1 MISTVTDKGQVTL
14 PKAIRDLLSIS
25 AGTRIDFEVQPDNT
39 LKARVLT
46 RGAAGLFGLIAQP
59 GEAAR
64 SLDEMDAGIAAAIAE
79 RTQRIQRNQRA
90 QPAQRKR

>member
-46 RGAAGLFGLIAQP
+46 RGATGLFGLIARE
-59 GEAAR
+59 GEAT
-64 SLDEMDAGIAAAIAE
+64 SIM
-79 RTQRIQRNQRA
+79 RTAFNICS
-90 QPAQRKR
+90 PPMCCG

>member
-1 MISTVTDKGQVTL
+1 MISTVNEKGQVTL

-46 RGAAGLFGLIAQP
+46 RGATGLFGLIAQE

-64 SLDEMDAGIAAAIAE
+64 SLDEIDAGIAAAV
-79 RTQRIQRNQRA
+79 TQRRQQ
-90 QPAQRKR
+90 AQRKR

>member
-1 MISTVTDKGQVTL
+1 MISIVTAKGQVTL

-46 RGAAGLFGLIAQP
+46 RGAAGLFGLIARD
-59 GEAAR
+59 GETAR
-64 SLDEMDAGIAAAIAE
+64 NLDEIDAGIAAAVTQ
-79 RTQRIQRNQRA
+79 RTQRTQHTQR
-90 QPAQRKR
+90 AQRKR